1 MLPALVLQINSTFEK
16 PLKKIYQKTPPLKMK
31 KTLAFI
37 LFISSFIHAQYTI
50 NGRISSTLKS
60 DWVILYKIENT
71 TQNYVQHS
79 KIKRDTVSIQGQKDE
94 IISFQFI
101 LPENSQAGS
110 YRIAYGSEDS
120 NFVDFFYNK
129 ENILFKF
136 DPSSPNESISFLSS
150 RENILYRKGIALIS
164 KEQRKLDAIQNTAI
178 QNSSSDLQGEYLKS
192 LKKLKSL
199 QKEYLEA
206 SKGMYIQ
213 DFISAS
219 LKKNPTK
226 IITDRQ
232 KYQSHLVTSFF
243 DPIDFSNKKLINS
256 PLLTSKIIEYIFSI
270 NYVEN
275 PKKQN
280 NFYKKSIEIV
290 CSKIKDLHYKKE
302 IIEFLIA
309 KFETINAIEILDFL
323 LLEHYTNLPA
333 PLQDKAFL
341 VEKKNL
347 LATQIGSIAPN
358 FSWEE
363 NGETLTLSKLKGSEY
378 YLLIFWSTECSHCLR
393 EIPQLHHYL
402 GVHRKITTIAF
413 SLERNDVQWKNYK
426 QKLANWH
433 HVFGGNKWENKI
445 VKTYNINATPSY
457 FILDSTKKIIAKPY
471 ELSEVKAFIEAL

>member
-1 MLPALVLQINSTFEK
+1 MLPALFLQINSTFEK
-16 PLKKIYQKTPPLKMK
+16 PLKNIYQKISPLKMK
-31 KTLAFI
+31 KILTFV
-37 LFISSFIHAQYTI
+37 LFISSFIQAQYTI
-50 NGRISSTLKS
+50 NGRMSSALKS

-71 TQNYVQHS
+71 KQNYVQHS

-94 IISFQFI
+94 IVTFQFI
-101 LPENSQAGS
+101 LPENTQPGA
-110 YRIAYGSEDS
+110 YRIAYSSEDS
-120 NFVDFFYNK
+120 SFVDFFYNN
-129 ENILFKF
+129 ENILFNF
-136 DPSSPNESISFLSS
+136 DPESPNESISFLSS

-164 KEQRKLDAIQNTAI
+164 KEQRKLDAIQNTAVL
-178 QNSSSDLQGEYLKS
+178 NSSSNLQGEYLKALNG
-192 LKKLKSL
+192 LKRL
-199 QKEYLEA
+199 QKQYLEA
-206 SKGMYIQ
+206 SKGMYIH

-219 LKKNPTK
+219 LKKNPTT
-226 IITDRQ
+226 IITNPQ

-256 PLLTSKIIEYIFSI
+256 PFLIGKIIEYIFSI
-270 NYVEN
+270 NYVEDS
-275 PKKQN
+275 KKQN
-280 NFYKKSIEIV
+280 NLYKKSIDIV

-309 KFETINAIEILDFL
+309 KFETINAMEVLDY
-323 LLEHYTNLPA
+323 LLEEQYTKLPT

-363 NGETLTLSKLKGSEY
+363 NGETLALSKLMGSEY

-393 EIPQLHHYL
+393 EIPQLHRYL
-402 GVHRKITTIAF
+402 GVHKKITTIAF
-413 SLERNDVQWKNYK
+413 SLETNDIQWKNYK

-433 HVFGGNKWENKI
+433 HIFGENKWENKI

-457 FILDSTKKIIAKPY
+457 FILDATKKIIAKPY
-471 ELSEVKAFIEAL
+471 ELSEVKAFIETL